1 MATAAKAGTPS
12 EELPLPPPPR
22 PVWRSQCARSGDYSD
37 FKWDAKDAGLDGS
50 LCKLQP
56 ADVVT
61 WKGSPYFV
69 SKITRMFAWDD
80 WLITLCD
87 PERFAVPTLGSAAV
101 RLTLPR
107 PVPPRPRVS
116 PELEARFPTPPEEVE
131 EHERRVHEFEQQLS
145 TLNTQL
151 AIADAEVAEAAR
163 AAADVCWG
171 CHAE

>member
-1 MATAAKAGTPS
+1 M
-12 EELPLPPPPR
+12 
-22 PVWRSQCARSGDYSD
+22 
-37 FKWDAKDAGLDGS
+37 
-50 LCKLQP
+50 
-56 ADVVT
+56 T

-101 RLTLPR
+101 QLTLPR
-107 PVPPRPRVS
+107 PVPPRPARVS

-145 TLNTQL
+145 TLNAQL
-151 AIADAEVAEAAR
+151 TIADAEVAEAAR